1 MIYVNVVLEGY
12 QNERY
17 MLTAQ
22 LIKGKSSHPS
32 KNDRAVTFDELIF
45 KFGK

>member
-32 KNDRAVTFDELIF
+32 KMIGQLLSTN
-45 KFGK
+45 

>member
-17 MLTAQ
+17 MLTVE

-32 KNDRAVTFDELIF
+32 KNNRAVTFHKLIF
-45 KFGK
+45 KIGK